1 MEEKETALT
10 KEQARFDSLLQ
21 EMDGNATKAANDLDE
36 QELIRS
42 EKEKAVLNLSE
53 QLRIVDLKLKEDL

>member
-21 EMDGNATKAANDLDE
+21 EMDDNATKAANDLDE
-36 QELIRS
+36 QEMVRS

-53 QLRIVDLKLKEDL
+53 QLIVDLKLKEDL